1 VPYLIFSTPTESE
14 KKHQLK
20 FGTNTIGRSQ
30 DNTVVVMDDSLSR
43 RHAEIIVTEN
53 QIVIRDLGSLNH
65 TFVNEI
71 QITQCTIK
79 DGDWIRCGNL
89 KFRLG
94 DELNEFRG
102 KTAPTDLGTTV
113 VKQINTERTSL
124 MVQDLLSPY
133 TGQKSA
139 IRIAQKDATERTTR
153 KLEIL
158 LLLSKELSSPEEPER
173 LLPKILDLLFEI
185 MNVDRAAI
193 LFLNEENK
201 ELEAKALRGRDRDCL
216 LEKEFYSK
224 SIISR
229 VCCDGTA
236 IVTADAS
243 VDERLDGSESII
255 AKSIHASMCVPLKAR
270 EKVIGVL
277 YVDNLSMSDIYTDED
292 VEFLSALANQA
303 AIAIENARLYEQME
317 REAVMRTKLER
328 FFPVA
333 VTQKLR
339 EGDKL
344 EIVDTEITA
353 LFADISNFT
362 TMSSTMEP
370 RQVIVMLNEY
380 FQVMVEKIV
389 FKYEGTLE
397 KYIGDA
403 LFAIWGAPYKKTN
416 DTERAI
422 QAAVDMQWAVIDLNR
437 HWVKQGKQCI
447 QIHIGINTGQVAA
460 GNIGSDKLIQYATI
474 GDTTNT
480 TSRICNVA
488 QAGEIVIGQ
497 TTYEKIAHLKL
508 PLEKLPPTF
517 VKGKDRALDLYRL
530 NWRQISSQ
538 ITLTS

>member
-1 VPYLIFSTPTESE
+1 
-14 KKHQLK
+14 
-20 FGTNTIGRSQ
+20 
-30 DNTVVVMDDSLSR
+30 
-43 RHAEIIVTEN
+43 
-53 QIVIRDLGSLNH
+53 
-65 TFVNEI
+65 
-71 QITQCTIK
+71 
-79 DGDWIRCGNL
+79 
-89 KFRLG
+89 
-94 DELNEFRG
+94 
-102 KTAPTDLGTTV
+102 
-113 VKQINTERTSL
+113 
-124 MVQDLLSPY
+124 
-133 TGQKSA
+133 
-139 IRIAQKDATERTTR
+139 
-153 KLEIL
+153 
-158 LLLSKELSSPEEPER
+158 
-173 LLPKILDLLFEI
+173 
-185 MNVDRAAI
+185 
-193 LFLNEENK
+193 
-201 ELEAKALRGRDRDCL
+201 
-216 LEKEFYSK
+216 
-224 SIISR
+224 
-229 VCCDGTA
+229 
-236 IVTADAS
+236 
-243 VDERLDGSESII
+243 
-255 AKSIHASMCVPLKAR
+255 
-270 EKVIGVL
+270 
-277 YVDNLSMSDIYTDED
+277 MSDIYTDED
-292 VEFLSALANQA
+292 VEFLSTLANQA